1 MTLLMFVVAV
11 GATAVTVTDIS
22 SRPAYAPNQLLVR
35 FASGITEADRNIAID
50 NIGGTIVRPVSLS
63 NTYLAELIPSRGATV
78 ESAISRASFVTN
90 IVMVEPNYYVY
101 DFAIPNDLM
110 WSQQWNMRMINA
122 PQAWDIERGSAN
134 VVVAVIDTGVSR
146 THPDLQGRLLPGY
159 DFGSNDADP
168 SPSQTYENAGHG
180 THCAGIIAAQ
190 GNNGIGVTGVCWNGV
205 RILPIKRSNEAGVGT
220 TVETVEALEYAK
232 QQGAQVV
239 SMSFGSYSVGTFEHD
254 KIKELYAAG
263 IILVAAAG
271 NAEGLFGVAYPAA
284 FEECIAV
291 SAVDPSEAIADYSDY
306 GPEVDIAAPGGARV
320 SDDDP
325 DSVWSTFW
333 KSDTGDGYAGRH
345 GTSMA
350 CPHVAGAAALLISAG
365 VPPSRVTG
373 MLYRGARA
381 PVTGVLDPL
390 KYGHGILDLSGALTS
405 DDANVSFVE
414 PQDAA
419 MLDTTRPS
427 FIISTYLINKESIK
441 VYLDYPDANRDGVPD
456 NPSEDIILDGT
467 QIDFDPAVD
476 WNPIEGTL
484 SFTWPVSGQEPL
496 SPGTHTVCVTAEPKA
511 SAAANFVKDWM
522 VFFVQPHIVPAGRNL
537 FSVPYPLSADVTP
550 YQLFGNTSFR
560 LARFI
565 PARND
570 YAKINYPGEIDDIL
584 AWPPDPGVHPH
595 GDTIDT
601 PPAGLGFWVE
611 LTVDTPVVVDGVSDT
626 TRSYDIT
633 LTRGVTGWNMIG
645 DPFPFPVPWESA
657 KVTYQGKTLTM
668 NDAIAA
674 EWLRPSLY
682 RYTKSGYT
690 FLNPP
695 DAVLV
700 PWEGHWIR
708 ILPNKPNNINDTMIL
723 TVPPL
728 ESGAIV
734 ETKKSRLAAT
744 DGAWSL
750 RLKAQAGTAAD
761 SYNMIGVNTRASE
774 GYDLLD
780 VEKPPMIGEYVQ
792 LAFIHNDW
800 GAGSGRY
807 AADFRPSI
815 GTGKVWE
822 FEVATDLANA
832 DISITWP
839 DIVSVPKDYNL
850 VLKDVDG
857 GNSVYMRTRSSYV
870 YNSGTKPGIRRFKLQ
885 VEPANSGNRLLVTN
899 VAVSQTKGSG
909 VSISYTISRD
919 AQVEVRMR
927 DNLNRVVRTLG
938 GNTTRAAG
946 INTVHWDSTFNDG
959 RQVPV
964 GLYLAEIVAI
974 GPDGEVAKTVRPVVI
989 GR

>member
-1 MTLLMFVVAV
+1 MTLLVFVVAV
-11 GATAVTVTDIS
+11 GATAATVTDIS
-22 SRPAYAPNQLLVR
+22 TRPVYVPNQLLVR
-35 FASGITEADRNIAID
+35 FAPGITDVDRNTAID
-50 NIGGTIVRPVSLS
+50 ELGGTIVRSISLA
-63 NTYLAELIPSRGATV
+63 NTYLAELNPSRGATV
-78 ESAISRASFVTN
+78 ETAISRASFVPN
-90 IVMVEPNYYVY
+90 IVKVEPNYYCY
-101 DFAIPNDLM
+101 DEAIPNDPM
-110 WSQQWNMRMINA
+110 WSQLWGMRMINA
-122 PQAWDIERGSAN
+122 PQAWDIEKGSAN
-134 VVVAVIDTGVSR
+134 VIVAVIDSGVSR

-159 DFGSNDADP
+159 DVWSNDADP
-168 SPSQTYENAGHG
+168 SPSPTYPNAGHG

-190 GNNGIGVTGVCWNGV
+190 GNNGIGVVGVCWNGV
-205 RILPIKRSNEAGVGT
+205 RILPIKRSGDSELELGT
-220 TVETVEALEYAK
+220 TAETVEALEYAK

-239 SMSFGSYSVGTFEHD
+239 SMSFGSERDPNTFEHD

-263 IILVAAAG
+263 IILVASAG
-271 NAEGLFGVAYPAA
+271 NASTNAPHYPSDY
-284 FEECIAV
+284 EEIISV
-291 SAVDPSEAIADYSDY
+291 SAVGPTEALASYSNF
-306 GPEVDIAAPGGARV
+306 GINVDIAAPGG
-320 SDDDP
+320 
-325 DSVWSTFW
+325 DSPETIWSTIW
-333 KSDTGDGYAGRH
+333 NTDTGDDYAGWQ

-390 KYGHGILDLSGALTS
+390 KYGHGILDLSGAVTS
-405 DDANVSFVE
+405 DSASISFVE
-414 PQDAA
+414 PPDAA
-419 MLDTTRPS
+419 VLDTTTPS
-427 FIISTYLINKESIK
+427 FKISTYLINKESIK
-441 VYLDYPDANRDGVPD
+441 IYLDYPDANRDGVPD

-476 WNPIEGTL
+476 WNPIDGTL
-484 SFTWPVSGQEPL
+484 SFTWPVNGKPVL
-496 SPGTHTVCVTAEPKA
+496 SPGTHTVCATAEPKS

-550 YQLFGNTSFR
+550 YQLFGNTNFR

-611 LTVDTPVVVDGVSDT
+611 LTADTPVVVDGVSDT

-708 ILPNKPNNINDTMIL
+708 ILPNKPNNVNDTMIL
-723 TVPPL
+723 TIPPL

-744 DGAWSL
+744 DGAWSF
-750 RLKAQAGTAAD
+750 RLKAQTGTAAD

-832 DISITWP
+832 DVSVTWP

-870 YNSGTKPGIRRFKLQ
+870 YNSGTKPGTRRFKLQ